1 LAESGEA
8 RETVGITLV
17 LGGARS
23 GKSRFAES
31 LVSESGLAPVYI
43 ATGQAL
49 DDEMRRRIASHKM
62 RRGEQWRTV
71 EEPVALAE
79 ALLRESGPESV
90 VLVDCLTLWIS
101 NLMMEN
107 ADIGEAID
115 RLVRSLTDLSCAM
128 ILVANEVGLGIVP
141 ENRMAREF
149 RDHAGVLNQRI
160 AAIARQVYLVTAG
173 IPMRIKS
180 N

>member
-31 LVSESGLAPVYI
+31 LVLKSSLSPVYI

-49 DDEMRRRIASHKM
+49 DDEMRRRIASHRR

-101 NLMMEN
+101 NLMMEK
-107 ADIGEAID
+107 AEIGVETD
-115 RLVRSLTDLSCAM
+115 NLVRRLADLSGAV

-160 AAIARQVYLVTAG
+160 ASIARQVYLVTAG
-173 IPMRIKS
+173 LPMLIKS